1 MLDSTGFVDDSSTR
15 LMRALAEELKLP
27 LMQISRSA
35 ELGQLDGGD
44 NLQTI
49 ETTASNALRLLDGY
63 ILTTQL
69 MGEQQQLEIEPVSV
83 TAVLY
88 DTAQDLYK
96 LSRLYDTKL
105 DIRVNGK
112 CGQVMSNARALRAA
126 LASIAYTFVSSGI
139 SSKQQ
144 IMLTASKS
152 NRGVIT
158 GVSSD
163 NCQFSAQELQ
173 LARKLY
179 GNARQ
184 PAKTMTSNSGAGV
197 YLADRLFEAMES
209 RLKFGHYRGNVGL
222 FAWLMASQQL
232 TLL

>member
-1 MLDSTGFVDDSSTR
+1 MLETTGVVDDSNTR

-27 LMQISRSA
+27 LMQIARMS
-35 ELGQLDGGD
+35 ELGHLNTGEAMQE
-44 NLQTI
+44 I

-63 ILTTQL
+63 ILSTQL
-69 MGEQQQLEIEPVSV
+69 LSDQQQLVLEPVSV
-83 TAVLY
+83 TAALY

-96 LSRLYDTKL
+96 LSKLYDSAL
-105 DIRVNGK
+105 DIRVSGK
-112 CGQVMSNARALRAA
+112 CGQAMANARALRAA
-126 LASIAYTFVSSGI
+126 LTSIAYTLISSGV

-144 IMLTASKS
+144 IILTASKS
-152 NRGVIT
+152 KQGIIT

-163 NCQFSAQELQ
+163 NCQFSAQELH

-184 PAKTMTSNSGAGV
+184 SAKTITSNSGAGI
-197 YLADRLFEAMES
+197 YLADRLFSAMES
-209 RLKFGHYRGNVGL
+209 RLKVGHFRSNVGL
-222 FAWLMASQQL
+222 FARLMASQQL

>member
-1 MLDSTGFVDDSSTR
+1 MLETTGVVDDSNTR

-35 ELGQLDGGD
+35 ELRQLDGSD
-44 NLQTI
+44 NQQII

-69 MGEQQQLEIEPVSV
+69 TGEQQQLEIEPVSV

-96 LSRLYDTKL
+96 ISKLYDSSL
-105 DIRVNGK
+105 DIRVNGR

-184 PAKTMTSNSGAGV
+184 PAKTMTSNSGAGI

-209 RLKFGHYRGNVGL
+209 RLKVGHHRGNVGL